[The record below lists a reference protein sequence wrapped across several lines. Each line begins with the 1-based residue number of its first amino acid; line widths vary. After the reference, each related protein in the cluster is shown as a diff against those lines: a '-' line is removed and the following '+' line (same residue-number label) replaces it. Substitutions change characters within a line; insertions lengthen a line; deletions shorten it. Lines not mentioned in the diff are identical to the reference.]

1 MCDKKRA
8 VATRAVHA
16 GDMLDNEHGA
26 VNTPIYQTSTFFFP
40 TEDKSTWEGKVP
52 EGTYIYSRYGN
63 PTIAAAEKKLAS
75 LECGEG
81 AIVFSSGMAAIT
93 STILSIVGK
102 GDSVVTIE
110 DLYGGTFNFMSHDLP
125 RLGVDVTMVPS
136 YDLGAM
142 EKAIKPNTKLLYIES
157 PTNPLLKLVDIEQ
170 VAEIGK
176 RHGVLTMIDNT
187 FATPINQNPLTLGM
201 DIVAHSCTKYLNG
214 HSDLIAG
221 AVISSK
227 KVLEGVDAKRKLYGG
242 ALDPMGA
249 YLLIRGMKTLD
260 VRMSRHN
267 ENGMAIAKFL
277 ESRKDVDRVYYPGLE
292 SHPQHALAKKQMR
305 AYSGMVSFEVKGG
318 RKEAEEA
325 LRSFKL
331 IKMATSLGGVD
342 SLASMPLNSSHASL
356 TPAERA
362 KAGIRDSLIRLS
374 VGIEDP
380 ADLMEDLDQA
390 LVKATR
396 GV

>member
-170 VAEIGK
+170 VAKIGK

-277 ESRKDVDRVYYPGLE
+277 ESRKGVDRVYYPGLE

-331 IKMATSLGGVD
+331 IKMATSL
-342 SLASMPLNSSHASL
+342 
-356 TPAERA
+356 
-362 KAGIRDSLIRLS
+362 
-374 VGIEDP
+374 
-380 ADLMEDLDQA
+380 
-390 LVKATR
+390 
-396 GV
+396 

>member
-40 TEDKSTWEGKVP
+40 TEDRSTWDGKVP

-102 GDSVVTIE
+102 GDHVVTIE
-110 DLYGGTFNFMSHDLP
+110 DLYGGTFNFMNHELP
-125 RLGVDVTMVPS
+125 RLGVDVKMVPS
-136 YDLGAM
+136 SDLDTM
-142 EKAIKPNTKLLYIES
+142 ERAITPTTKLLYIET
-157 PTNPLLKLVDIEQ
+157 PTNPLLKIVDIER
-170 VAEIGK
+170 VAKIGRK
-176 RHGVLTMIDNT
+176 HGVLTMIDST
-187 FATPINQNPLTLGM
+187 FATPINQNPITLGI

-221 AVISSK
+221 AVIGPK
-227 KVLEGVDAKRKLYGG
+227 KVLEGVDAKRKQYGG

-260 VRMSRHN
+260 VRMRRHN
-267 ENGMAIAKFL
+267 ENATAIAKFL
-277 ESRKDVDRVYYPGLE
+277 ESRMDVARVYYPGLD
-292 SHPQHALAKKQMR
+292 SHPQHTLAARQMR
-305 AYSGMVSFEVKGG
+305 GFSGMVSFEVKGG

-331 IKMATSLGGVD
+331 IKRATSLGGVD

-356 TPAERA
+356 TPVERE
-362 KAGIRDSLIRLS
+362 KAGILDSLIRLS

-380 ADLMEDLDQA
+380 ADLMEDLEQA
-390 LVKATR
+390 LVKATSS
-396 GV
+396 G

>member
-16 GDMLDNEHGA
+16 GDMLDEHGA
-26 VNTPIYQTSTFFFP
+26 VNTPIYQTSTFYFP
-40 TEDKSTWEGKVP
+40 TEDPRTWEGKVP
-52 EGTYIYSRYGN
+52 EGTYIYSRYSN

-102 GDSVVTIE
+102 GDSVVTVE
-110 DLYGGTFNFMSHDLP
+110 DLYGGTFNFMRHDLP
-125 RLGVDVTMVPS
+125 RFGVDVAMVPTI
-136 YDLGAM
+136 DLGAM
-142 EKAIKPNTKLLYIES
+142 ERAIKPSTKLLYVES
-157 PTNPLLKLVDIEQ
+157 PTNPLLKLVDLEKI
-170 VAEIGK
+170 AELG
-176 RHGVLTMIDNT
+176 RERNVLTMIDNT
-187 FATPINQNPLTLGM
+187 FATPINQNPLTMGM

-221 AVISSK
+221 AVISNK

-242 ALDPMGA
+242 SLDPMGA
-249 YLLIRGMKTLD
+249 FFLIRGMKTLD
-260 VRMSRHN
+260 VRMKRHN
-267 ENGMAIAKFL
+267 ENGLAIAKWL
-277 ESRKDVDRVYYPGLE
+277 ESRKDVERVHYPGLE
-292 SHPQHALAKKQMR
+292 SHPQHALAAKQMR
-305 AYSGMVSFEVKGG
+305 AFSGMVSFEVRGG
-318 RKEAEEA
+318 RKEAEET
-325 LRSFKL
+325 LRSFEL

-342 SLASMPLNSSHASL
+342 SLASMPLNSSHSAL

-390 LVKATR
+390 LAKAAR
-396 GV
+396 SS